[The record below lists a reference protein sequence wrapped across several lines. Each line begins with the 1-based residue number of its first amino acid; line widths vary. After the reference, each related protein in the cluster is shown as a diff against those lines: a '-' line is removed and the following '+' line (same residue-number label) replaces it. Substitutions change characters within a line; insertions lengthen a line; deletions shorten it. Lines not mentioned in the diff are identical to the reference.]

1 MDNIEVTGI
10 RYQMGEVSEDEVSN
24 YNVSEEDELTDKEI
38 KKRILT
44 ERARVF
50 IRGIKNGTLLTLQA
64 DPTNPADKK
73 AIEVYLDD
81 RRVGYINKNQCDTI
95 LPLLDENGYC
105 EARKT
110 GDDGHVTMLIEIE
123 GAPEQDVPTVR
134 CERVLPA
141 FPLHESIRL
150 DYSLEEKRLRA
161 FAPQIARIRLDEQSP
176 TLLDNARAFIEK
188 VEKFLSLASL
198 SFCKEDSMWRE
209 HVLKMLRKACTLPL
223 PDTEKDQLKDLS
235 DKLQDIVGDFHYLQD
250 NKMLDIFERQLS
262 MLRNQAEKEL
272 AEGKDG
278 LFSRFEQSFSGMPVD
293 VDCLVEWFKAMSS
306 TKLYDY
312 HNHAQMVMTLNYLRI
327 SRAELYEIYAA
338 LLLIKKYGNEPEEN
352 EPQTVIPK
360 ERNYFAPAMM
370 IKDFLKQNWFVECR
384 TDKKYNA
391 QWRSDFMD
399 ALMDSE
405 WKDQI
410 ADNWAVDNK
419 RLTIKCQIIGVL
431 ADEGVLKGNYS
442 ELARATKL
450 QEVKPATLA
459 KYMGMGKEQPFAD
472 WIKEY
477 IIKNKV

>member
-209 HVLKMLRKACTLPL
+209 HVLKMLRKTCTLPL
-223 PDTEKDQLKDLS
+223 PDTEKEQLKDLS

-293 VDCLVEWFKAMSS
+293 VDCLVEWFKAMPS

-338 LLLIKKYGNEPEEN
+338 LLLIKKYGNEAITNRLPLPKSIDTEHAQKYFTKAIDRGYMEYEN
-352 EPQTVIPK
+352 GRFRWIGV
-360 ERNYFAPAMM
+360 
-370 IKDFLKQNWFVECR
+370 CR
-384 TDKKYNA
+384 TG
-391 QWRSDFMD
+391 
-399 ALMDSE
+399 
-405 WKDQI
+405 
-410 ADNWAVDNK
+410 
-419 RLTIKCQIIGVL
+419 IKSQLAYFLGRIYGYRHSVSGNTGTEFP
-431 ADEGVLKGNYS
+431 ADELNALFG
-442 ELARATKL
+442 ETKL
-450 QEVKPATLA
+450 YDLLVQAHTAQKKQKWRALIDELF
-459 KYMGMGKEQPFAD
+459 E
-472 WIKEY
+472 
-477 IIKNKV
+477 